1 MSCPCCGA
9 DISATRDKPFCP
21 SCGATLRELTFSARR
36 VRRLNRDSNLPTVES
51 GGLCQRCGT
60 SLPAGHRSRF
70 CRMCGFVVDEPE
82 LELTDNGKNREVA
95 STYDNLSE
103 ADQAFDDLFDSL
115 QKAQTGAAILS
126 AFRSDPG
133 TFTPVTNDPTA
144 SSTQRA

>member
-1 MSCPCCGA
+1 
-9 DISATRDKPFCP
+9 
-21 SCGATLRELTFSARR
+21 
-36 VRRLNRDSNLPTVES
+36 
-51 GGLCQRCGT
+51 
-60 SLPAGHRSRF
+60 
-70 CRMCGFVVDEPE
+70 MCGFVVDEPE